1 MELSTLLE
9 AAAAFLLGY
18 AVGSVPLGLVV
29 AYLFAGIDIR
39 RHGTGNVGA
48 SNVWRNVGLL
58 PAAVVALGVFLQGL
72 LPPLVARLWGVQ
84 EPVVAAAALGPVVGY
99 GWSPFLGFR
108 GGRGVGVSTGAAAA
122 LSPGGFLVLLA
133 VYGLGRLANQMGL
146 ATAAGFAVYAAYV
159 LWGAGWSATGLAALA
174 LLALVLLRRL
184 EGVSEDLRRHPALP
198 TLAGRLLLDRRPGQR
213 LRGRNG

>member
-9 AAAAFLLGY
+9 ATVAFLLGY
-18 AVGSVPLGLVV
+18 AAGSVPLGLLV

-72 LPPLVARLWGVQ
+72 LPPLAARLLGAQ
-84 EPVVAAAALGPVVGY
+84 EEVVAAAALGPVVGY

-133 VYGLGRLANQMGL
+133 VYGLGRLADQMGL
-146 ATAAGFAVYAAYV
+146 ATVAGFALYAVYA
-159 LWGAGWSATGLAALA
+159 LWSAGWSATGLAALA

-184 EGVSEDLRRHPALP
+184 EGVSEDLRHHPALP